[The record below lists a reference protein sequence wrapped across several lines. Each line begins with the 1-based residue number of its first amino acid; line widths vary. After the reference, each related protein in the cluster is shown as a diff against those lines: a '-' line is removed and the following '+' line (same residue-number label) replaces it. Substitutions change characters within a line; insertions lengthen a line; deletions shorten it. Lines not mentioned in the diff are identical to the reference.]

1 MPAEPAK
8 TADGT
13 VFGKYSHL
21 LVKRDSCPLPRP
33 VPGLGGAS
41 EGVAQPP
48 CSRRPAPP
56 VPAGRSAAREVFKQP
71 ARLPGAMSMRIT
83 MLGSG
88 TSTGVP
94 VIGCTCGVCTSD
106 NPRNKRWRPG
116 LKLEIGGGVV
126 LVDTPTDLREQ
137 ALRFGLPRVDA
148 VIFTHSHADH
158 VFGLDDVRI
167 FNFRQRSSIPCYGSA
182 HTLAALRSMFAYV
195 FENGQEGGGRPQL
208 ELIEVQDRF
217 AVLGQEVVPV
227 PVWHGELE
235 VFGYRLGSFAYVTD
249 CNSIPEASFRLLTGV
264 EVLILDALRYRPHS
278 THFSVEQ
285 ALTVAAR
292 IGASRTILTH
302 LAHEIDHDAPAVAL
316 PEGVEFGYDGLVLDA
331 E

>member
-1 MPAEPAK
+1 
-8 TADGT
+8 
-13 VFGKYSHL
+13 
-21 LVKRDSCPLPRP
+21 
-33 VPGLGGAS
+33 
-41 EGVAQPP
+41 
-48 CSRRPAPP
+48 
-56 VPAGRSAAREVFKQP
+56 
-71 ARLPGAMSMRIT
+71 MSMRVT

-94 VIGCTCGVCTSD
+94 VIGCTCPVCTSE

-116 LKLEIGGGVV
+116 LKLEIGESVV

-167 FNFRQRSSIPCYGSA
+167 FNFRQRRPIPCYGSGK
-182 HTLAALRSMFAYV
+182 TLAALRRTFAYA
-195 FENGQEGGGRPQL
+195 FEDGQEGGGKPQL
-208 ELIEVQDRF
+208 ELIEITGSF
-217 AVLGQEVVPV
+217 ALLGHEVVPV
-227 PVWHGELE
+227 PVWHGEME
-235 VFGYRLGSFAYVTD
+235 VYGYRFGSFAYVTD
-249 CNSIPEASFRLLTGV
+249 CNVIPEASYHLLAGV

-278 THFSVEQ
+278 THFSVNE
-285 ALTVAAR
+285 ALEVAAR

-316 PEGVEFGYDGLVLDA
+316 PSDVEFGYDGLAFDID
-331 E
+331 